1 MARILIVCTANIC
14 RSPVAAAVLRDRLQ
28 KRGLLDWQVGSAGTW
43 AMIPRGASRNSIEV
57 MGQRGFDITNHRATM
72 VREGH
77 VAGADLVLTMEVG
90 HAEAL
95 RAEFPAQAHKVFM
108 LTEMVGQAYNV
119 EDPYGGPY
127 DEYVRMADSV
137 TGVID
142 NGLDR
147 IIALAQANANNRDGK
162 IGPDN

>member
-14 RSPVAAAVLRDRLQ
+14 RSPVVAAVLRDRLQ
-28 KRGLLDWQVGSAGTW
+28 QRGLLDWQIGSAGTW

-57 MGQRGFDITNHRATM
+57 MNQRGFDISNHRATM
-72 VREGH
+72 VREAH

-108 LTEMVGQAYNV
+108 LTEMVGQTYNV
-119 EDPYGGPY
+119 EDPYGGSY
-127 DEYVRMADSV
+127 EEYVRMADTV
-137 TGVID
+137 TILID

-147 IIALAQANANNRDGK
+147 IIDLARSNADRRNGSGHADL
-162 IGPDN
+162 